1 MKKIS
6 FLIISFQFFALS
18 LVAQQIVEGIVAVIG
33 DKAIFKSEVEQQYLQ
48 LKVSDLKNNNLRCE
62 VMQELMFQKLLIHH
76 AEVDSLV
83 VTDVQLNDAIDQR
96 LEYFISQIGSEKK
109 LEENFDKTISQ
120 IREEFQTIFR
130 EQLLAQRM
138 ESKITSNLRVTPQE
152 VFKFY
157 NNIPKDSLP
166 IFPEEIY
173 LSQLVVYPKVDESE
187 RQRITKKLKGF
198 RKRVQNGEDF
208 SFLASLY
215 SEDPGSSKVGGDLG
229 FVKKGK
235 LVPKFESVAFRLQE
249 GELSNVVETKF
260 GFHLIQMVE
269 RRGQEFNVRHIL
281 LKPKIS
287 SRSIENAKSKLDSII
302 KFMAKDSLSFEQLAI
317 KYSEDE
323 SKNNGG
329 RIVNPQTGSSSFVL
343 EELEFSVSST
353 INGLKE
359 GEYSRP
365 TVFISFDGRKGCRI
379 INVDR
384 IIEEHKASLKED
396 YDRMQSVALQEKK
409 GNALDK
415 WKKDILK
422 ETFTDIKEDFDCVWI
437 DNWKK

>member
-83 VTDVQLNDAIDQR
+83 VTDVQVNDAIDQR

-109 LEENFDKTISQ
+109 LEEYFDKTISQ

-173 LSQLVVYPKVDESE
+173 FLSTLPSEININSIILIALCSIITTSIVSIYP
-187 RQRITKKLKGF
+187 
-198 RKRVQNGEDF
+198 
-208 SFLASLY
+208 ASR
-215 SEDPGSSKVGGDLG
+215 
-229 FVKKGK
+229 
-235 LVPKFESVAFRLQE
+235 A
-249 GELSNVVETKF
+249 
-260 GFHLIQMVE
+260 
-269 RRGQEFNVRHIL
+269 
-281 LKPKIS
+281 
-287 SRSIENAKSKLDSII
+287 AKLDTIQT
-302 KFMAKDSLSFEQLAI
+302 L
-317 KYSEDE
+317 KYE
-323 SKNNGG
+323 
-329 RIVNPQTGSSSFVL
+329 
-343 EELEFSVSST
+343 
-353 INGLKE
+353 
-359 GEYSRP
+359 
-365 TVFISFDGRKGCRI
+365 
-379 INVDR
+379 
-384 IIEEHKASLKED
+384 
-396 YDRMQSVALQEKK
+396 
-409 GNALDK
+409 
-415 WKKDILK
+415 
-422 ETFTDIKEDFDCVWI
+422 
-437 DNWKK
+437 